1 MKSLENENKSNLTIS
16 SETNDLNKCKGS
28 FIKPNLNILT

>member
-1 MKSLENENKSNLTIS
+1 MKSLENENKANLTIS

-28 FIKPNLNILT
+28 FIKPNLKILT